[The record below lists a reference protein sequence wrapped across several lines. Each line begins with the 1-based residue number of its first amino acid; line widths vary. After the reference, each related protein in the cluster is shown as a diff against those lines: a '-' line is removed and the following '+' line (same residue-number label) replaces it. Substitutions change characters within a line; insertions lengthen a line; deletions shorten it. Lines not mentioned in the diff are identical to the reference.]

1 MHPKPYAEE
10 RPPYNASSN
19 HTEHIIEFRPIMTR
33 TMACSEKK
41 PWMHTDKPMEFQIL
55 NVHEIAGVTAPSES
69 SQEWRQFAAGC
80 TAFFSLVGGSKE
92 NQEPNHT
99 IRDFIHEIHSYC
111 RHNWRTTASAACR
124 EQEEERMGRC
134 GCCRVH

>member
-1 MHPKPYAEE
+1 
-10 RPPYNASSN
+10 
-19 HTEHIIEFRPIMTR
+19 
-33 TMACSEKK
+33 
-41 PWMHTDKPMEFQIL
+41 MEFQIL